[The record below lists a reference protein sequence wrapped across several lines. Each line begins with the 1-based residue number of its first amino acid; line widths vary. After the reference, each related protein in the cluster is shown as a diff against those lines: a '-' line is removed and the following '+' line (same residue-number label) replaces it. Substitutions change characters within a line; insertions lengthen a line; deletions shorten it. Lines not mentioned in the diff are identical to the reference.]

1 MQLFLFP
8 ASMILE
14 KIIGILVDKKLLTT
28 ERLEMLTTSKLRT
41 FRLCWL
47 DKEHLVVKGKEE
59 MDETIITDVIHRISI
74 ICPVKIV

>member
-1 MQLFLFP
+1 
-8 ASMILE
+8 MILE
-14 KIIGILVDKKLLTT
+14 QIIGTLVDKKLLNI